1 MKLIG
6 SQRAARSWA
15 VKAVVFG
22 LPPGGGAGSI
32 PAAGISGVAPRAGSL
47 PRSWLPGRVYGIP
60 CARQRRPRR
69 FPDLLRTV
77 RQGFSDRDPARTR
90 RGGFFPHGFPLL
102 VLQGRPGHVSQ
113 QERVGPTRGDRTA
126 DPGDRYTGPRGGS
139 GRTKPDPHP
148 GAVQSTRTQSSTMI
162 YDTQPYAQK
171 MRLVRST
178 QATRRARD
186 SYCVRAY
193 RGPYLEF

>member
-1 MKLIG
+1 MLLGDNVNDLLLGQCEPWRRFQGVHPAVKDVCSSLSFELRSNELFSNLQVG
-6 SQRAARSWA
+6 LGVLKQEVEEAARSWA

-32 PAAGISGVAPRAGSL
+32 PAAGIPGVAPRAGSL
-47 PRSWLPGRVYGIP
+47 PRSWLPGRVYGIT

-113 QERVGPTRGDRTA
+113 QEKG
-126 DPGDRYTGPRGGS
+126 
-139 GRTKPDPHP
+139 
-148 GAVQSTRTQSSTMI
+148 
-162 YDTQPYAQK
+162 
-171 MRLVRST
+171 
-178 QATRRARD
+178 
-186 SYCVRAY
+186 
-193 RGPYLEF
+193 

>member
-1 MKLIG
+1 MCFARARAYYRQSPFL
-6 SQRAARSWA
+6 AARSWA

-77 RQGFSDRDPARTR
+77 RQGFSDREQEEVV
-90 RGGFFPHGFPLL
+90 FPPMVFP
-102 VLQGRPGHVSQ
+102 SSSC
-113 QERVGPTRGDRTA
+113 RGD
-126 DPGDRYTGPRGGS
+126 
-139 GRTKPDPHP
+139 
-148 GAVQSTRTQSSTMI
+148 Q
-162 YDTQPYAQK
+162 DTCRNK
-171 MRLVRST
+171 K
-178 QATRRARD
+178 
-186 SYCVRAY
+186 
-193 RGPYLEF
+193 G